1 MNKAFQHL
9 RRHRT
14 AKGKMAQAHDA
25 RKPFCLILMA
35 YSHGSLSQ
43 RIILAYYL
51 GALTWR
57 FNMAHEPERRSER
70 SWPRDR
76 STLRIA
82 HRPEKAGKDKLSG
95 IPLGK
100 ALLPRSCNFRYFEVQ
115 FWELCLLRPRE
126 PHILPHV
133 DV

>member
-57 FNMAHEPERRSER
+57 MSRRGAAKDPGQEIA
-70 SWPRDR
+70 PRY
-76 STLRIA
+76 
-82 HRPEKAGKDKLSG
+82 E
-95 IPLGK
+95 
-100 ALLPRSCNFRYFEVQ
+100 
-115 FWELCLLRPRE
+115 
-126 PHILPHV
+126 
-133 DV
+133 